1 MKKILILALVM
12 VSSINFAQSIEPQLE
27 ILGNLVKATY
37 FYENGTIQQVG
48 YFKDGKLDGKWTS
61 YDNNGFLKVSA
72 TYSEGNKVGTWIYYN
87 NSLLAKQI
95 DYSNNEIV
103 AIRDSKLNDV
113 VSKN

>member
-1 MKKILILALVM
+1 MKKILILALVI
-12 VSSINFAQSIEPQLE
+12 VSSINFAQTIEPQLE
-27 ILGNLVKATY
+27 ISDNLVKATY

-48 YFKDGKLDGKWTS
+48 FFKDGKLDGKWTS

-87 NSLLAKQI
+87 DSLLTKQI
-95 DYSNNEIV
+95 DYSNNVIV
-103 AIRDSKLNDV
+103 AVRDSNRNDV